1 MLEVVSCIGGALI
14 LFVALTL
21 WANNGRAKSDHETEI
36 V

>member
-21 WANNGRAKSDHETEI
+21 WANSRGAKSEH
-36 V
+36 